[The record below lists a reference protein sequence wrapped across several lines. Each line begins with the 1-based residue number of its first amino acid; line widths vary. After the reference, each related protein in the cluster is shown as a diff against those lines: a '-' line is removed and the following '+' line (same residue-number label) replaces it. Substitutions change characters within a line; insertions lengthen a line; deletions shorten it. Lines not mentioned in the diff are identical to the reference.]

1 MNETPP
7 TDLPAEIIGRKFAQ
21 RLAAA
26 LIAAFVL
33 IVVCAFI
40 DRANRPHLEN
50 AKPQAPAAPAR

>member
-1 MNETPP
+1 MNENPP
-7 TDLPAEIIGRKFAQ
+7 TEPPAEIVGFKFAQ

-40 DRANRPHLEN
+40 DRANRAQLES
-50 AKPQAPAAPAR
+50 AKPQAPAARPR